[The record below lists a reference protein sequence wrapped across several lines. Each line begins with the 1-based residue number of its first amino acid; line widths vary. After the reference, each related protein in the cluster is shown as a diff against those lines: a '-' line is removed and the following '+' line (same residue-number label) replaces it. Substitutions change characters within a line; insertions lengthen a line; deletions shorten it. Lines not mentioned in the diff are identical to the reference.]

1 MNQDVALLM
10 KIIHESNNIV
20 FFGGAGVS
28 TASGIPDFRGSEG
41 LYNQVPEEIL
51 SHDFFFTFPEKFYDF
66 YWSKMVYLSAKP
78 NACHDFLAFL
88 EKENKLKAVITQNID
103 CLHQQAGSRNVIE
116 LHGNVYSYTCTRCHK
131 KYSIDELKLNGVP
144 FCNQCHGIIKPD
156 VVLYQEELDFSNLE
170 RALNY
175 ISTCEVLIVGGTS
188 LSVYPAAG
196 LINYFRG
203 KYLIVINKD
212 EIKVKNIKVLYI
224 NGNIQDILNIKNY
237 KNA

>member
-1 MNQDVALLM
+1 M
-10 KIIHESNNIV
+10 
-20 FFGGAGVS
+20 
-28 TASGIPDFRGSEG
+28 
-41 LYNQVPEEIL
+41 
-51 SHDFFFTFPEKFYDF
+51 
-66 YWSKMVYLSAKP
+66 
-78 NACHDFLAFL
+78 
-88 EKENKLKAVITQNID
+88 
-103 CLHQQAGSRNVIE
+103 
-116 LHGNVYSYTCTRCHK
+116 
-131 KYSIDELKLNGVP
+131 
-144 FCNQCHGIIKPD
+144 
-156 VVLYQEELDFSNLE
+156 VLYQEELDFSNLE